1 MQNDI
6 KLVATDIDGTFTHA
20 DHTYDLERFKRILDR
35 MNAAGCEFVVASGSQ
50 YFTIRDLFA
59 DVADRITFISEN
71 GALIESHGERLFP
84 PQKNGGTNNSG
95 DD

>member
-50 YFTIRDLFA
+50 YFTIRD
-59 DVADRITFISEN
+59 
-71 GALIESHGERLFP
+71 
-84 PQKNGGTNNSG
+84 
-95 DD
+95 